1 VSKPD
6 TNRGAVIVTGAGSGI
21 GAEITRMLL
30 ARGTT
35 VSAWD
40 IKPGDLSRVND
51 ANLMV
56 HEVDTRDKAAV
67 EHATAATKDR
77 FGAVTG
83 LSACAGIFRPKPFLE
98 VTEDEWNEHFN
109 INLKGVLFCC
119 QAVLPVM
126 RAQQSGSIVLWS
138 SGLGRS
144 PKPRTAHYAATKGGI
159 LGLTR
164 VLALETA
171 KQGIRVNCISPGIA
185 DTAMPRAVYP
195 DETMEAR
202 AQDNPMKRLAT
213 ANDMAEAALFL
224 LDDESSYFT
233 GQDIR
238 VNGGKDLF

>member
-1 VSKPD
+1 MSKPD
-6 TNRGAVIVTGAGSGI
+6 TNSGAVIVTGAGSGI
-21 GAEITRMLL
+21 GQEITRRLL

-40 IKPGDLSRVND
+40 VKPGWLSGAGDVN
-51 ANLMV
+51 LQV
-56 HEVDTRDKAAV
+56 QQVDTRDKAAV
-67 EHATAATKDR
+67 ERATAATAER

-83 LSACAGIFRPKPFLE
+83 LSACAGVFRPKPFLE
-98 VTEDEWNEHFN
+98 LSEAEWNEHFDV
-109 INLKGVLFCC
+109 NLKGVLFCC

-126 RAQQSGSIVLWS
+126 RAQQNGSIVLWS

-171 KQGIRVNCISPGIA
+171 KQGIRVNCVSPGIA

-195 DETMEAR
+195 DATMDAR

-213 ANDMAEAALFL
+213 AADMAEAALFL
-224 LDDESSYFT
+224 LDGESSYFT